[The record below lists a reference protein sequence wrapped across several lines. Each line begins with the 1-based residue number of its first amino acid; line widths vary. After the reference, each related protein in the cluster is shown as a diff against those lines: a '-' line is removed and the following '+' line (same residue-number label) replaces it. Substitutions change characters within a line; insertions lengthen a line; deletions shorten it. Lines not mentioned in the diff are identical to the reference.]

1 MEPMSP
7 DEKLFVQNLEK
18 SVQELG
24 FSRAEVLV
32 NLVFLTLRQV
42 VRGDFA
48 PGSHLSAVKHIVP
61 DNLRSE
67 GLIPFT
73 QQLEGWSRDGTL
85 TEHIARKPP
94 KHDRAKADL
103 EGDLHKHIMC
113 SEAAVW
119 AFEGGKVHTEQDFL
133 EKDLSDVL
141 PPRVWDKVQQARKWW
156 RKTTMIQNLD
166 AVGRLCLIL
175 VYRCDIWRPSA
186 QDTKAAVSQNTD
198 RHMQPRSQN
207 TDTRSRGLKTQ
218 TYADTR
224 SKHRHTQPCAR
235 TALERSAI

>member
-141 PPRVWDKVQQARKWW
+141 PPSVWDKVQQARKWW
-156 RKTTMIQNLD
+156 
-166 AVGRLCLIL
+166 
-175 VYRCDIWRPSA
+175 S
-186 QDTKAAVSQNTD
+186 TKAAVSQNTD